1 MLKGLHPT
9 IVFVGEAP
17 GRHRPDASPLFPLP
31 RGSAGWRLFT
41 MSPIYDEART
51 MRSMTTYLED
61 VRRINL
67 LPECSASDGWSVRT
81 ARLRASSMLRGG
93 LLTGQIVVLL
103 GKRVL
108 RAFCDEIG
116 RSPNSVEPAS
126 IFWEGR
132 QYSRSWR
139 YHFDLAYLPHPSGR
153 NRWYNDRDNFDA
165 ARALLT
171 DVFDRV
177 RDGEYDVVNVEE
189 V

>member
-1 MLKGLHPT
+1 
-9 IVFVGEAP
+9 
-17 GRHRPDASPLFPLP
+17 
-31 RGSAGWRLFT
+31 
-41 MSPIYDEART
+41 
-51 MRSMTTYLED
+51 
-61 VRRINL
+61 
-67 LPECSASDGWSVRT
+67 
-81 ARLRASSMLRGG
+81 MLRGG